1 MGEVITGL
9 LMGVCYMFGAILTL
23 LLVVVLYRLIMM
35 AWELVLDWRLKRK
48 GFKTIY
54 FKRGK

>member
-9 LMGVCYMFGAILTL
+9 LIGVCYMFGAILTL
-23 LLVVVLYRLIMM
+23 VLVLILYNLLSR
-35 AWELVLDWRLKRK
+35 AWDLVLDWRLKRK

>member
-9 LMGVCYMFGAILTL
+9 LMGMCYMFGAILTL
-23 LLVVVLYRLIMM
+23 LLVVVLCSLLSR
-35 AWELVLDWRLKRK
+35 AWDLVLDWRLKRK

-54 FKRGK
+54 FKKGK